1 MLCVF
6 AAPPRPKSFL
16 FIRFHPNVWCEN
28 YSPRFAVY
36 FADFASLESAGRRP
50 FASMAFLF

>member
-6 AAPPRPKSFL
+6 AAPPRPMSFL